1 MSDVDIIMA
10 AKMDRLERDLRATTK
25 RLEKFAAEVGAA
37 GKMAGEK
44 FEEGA
49 SRNIE
54 SFTRSVGASDRFM
67 KQLFGTASL
76 GKAAM
81 TGAAASIAL
90 AAKATEEYAKVND
103 VAASSLKRL
112 KEESVGL
119 YRDLGRDY
127 SPLVADLT
135 NVIAT
140 VRPLRSRAVDFV
152 VDHPTQTFERFG
164 GGAGAL
170 AFPGFGTLSQGLL
183 RPFMNGFEHGSG
195 TSASRGSPVTAAL
208 KTQEE
213 DTLRRLAQEAVAS
226 ARRESL
232 PGVLAAQGR
241 RLDAVDAQI
250 REARTL
256 ATQLAAQ
263 QITGYGPE
271 QSALRT
277 QFIEA
282 KLAPLMSQRTALLKD
297 LAMQRFAGGLDE
309 VGAGRMSQS
318 RAADLDAQLRYDRL
332 GVEAQEAR
340 LRGVSAESEK
350 VRAIADAEEKIR
362 KIRLQTFDLP
372 AGADRRL
379 ETSVRE
385 TLQRQIDVIEQNDLN
400 RRLADKVERNT
411 RDRSMSSAL
420 RLEEQMTK
428 AQEMRLRGRDREA
441 DQLEIQA
448 QFEKRIRDVVDTDF
462 SSPGEANRYR
472 GRLRMLMGDQLRM
485 LGMQPPDRTAS
496 IGPGGYSAG
505 IGRVAFGNGLG
516 PGAAGSGA
524 EVELKK
530 ANRTL
535 SEIARKIEHHSLS
548 GSRFE

>member
-76 GKAAM
+76 GKSAM
-81 TGAAASIAL
+81 TGVAASIAL
-90 AAKATEEYAKVND
+90 AAKATEEYAKVNEF
-103 VAASSLKRL
+103 AASSVKRL
-112 KEESVGL
+112 KDESFGL
-119 YRDLGRDY
+119 YNDIARDV
-127 SPLVADLT
+127 SPLVGDAAGT
-135 NVIAT
+135 VAAT
-140 VRPLRSRAVDFV
+140 RRRRSSAVDFV
-152 VDHPTQTFERFG
+152 VDHPG
-164 GGAGAL
+164 KAAL
-170 AFPGFGTLSQGLL
+170 YGLL
-183 RPFMNGFEHGSG
+183 PVAALSYDAGDSIGTRLFGPVEDGSAP
-195 TSASRGSPVTAAL
+195 TQSQQVTAAL
-208 KTQEE
+208 KAQEE
-213 DTLRRLAQEAVAS
+213 ATARRLAQEAVAS

-441 DQLEIQA
+441 EQLEIQA